1 MAIPEGKKLA
11 AAAFNKFYVAPNFDW
26 GKSLPELLAVA
37 RTRAAAK
44 ANASG
49 IIYDFKKCGSGIGY
63 GVGSQEISA
72 WEMSLLLAEYAAGTL
87 AQKAAEGHC
96 ATNAPCHE
104 SSAEH
109 LEMLEDFRKQL
120 HDLVGEIDDVVG
132 KIKSAKALGEQ
143 TARDLGL
150 RD

>member
-1 MAIPEGKKLA
+1 MAIPEGKKVA
-11 AAAFNKFYVAPNFDW
+11 AAAFDKFYEAPNFDW
-26 GKSLPELLAVA
+26 GTSLPELLAVA
-37 RTRAAAK
+37 RTRAAAR

-120 HDLVGEIDDVVG
+120 HGLVDEIADLIVR
-132 KIKSAKALGEQ
+132 IKGLKAPAEQ
-143 TARDLGL
+143 RARDLGL